1 MESLDRATCHD
12 VIRMLDDYVDRELD
26 PKEIERIRRHL
37 EICAACADEVRFE
50 ERVSPSSPSPAPPPD
65 PDPDPDPRCARVPR
79 ARVAPRRAG
88 QAPGRGLGLEALA
101 EDGNPEMLAIALFD
115 SHGAPVSGDVTS
127 KLVLWD
133 SGTEVNQEP
142 RTPGRPRSDRSQE

>member
-1 MESLDRATCHD
+1 
-12 VIRMLDDYVDRELD
+12 
-26 PKEIERIRRHL
+26 
-37 EICAACADEVRFE
+37 
-50 ERVSPSSPSPAPPPD
+50 
-65 PDPDPDPRCARVPR
+65 
-79 ARVAPRRAG
+79 
-88 QAPGRGLGLEALA
+88 
-101 EDGNPEMLAIALFD
+101 MLAIALFD

>member
-37 EICAACADEVRFE
+37 EICAACADEVHFE
-50 ERVSPSSPSPAPPPD
+50 ERVSHSSPSPSPPPD

-79 ARVAPRRAG
+79 ARVAPRRA
-88 QAPGRGLGLEALA
+88 RRL
-101 EDGNPEMLAIALFD
+101 DGGWG
-115 SHGAPVSGDVTS
+115 SRR
-127 KLVLWD
+127 W
-133 SGTEVNQEP
+133 P
-142 RTPGRPRSDRSQE
+142 RTAIPRCSPSRCSTPTARR